1 MSDDGVL
8 STSGSSISAQTLS
21 AEQQVKVLKKE
32 QEIAKQEGEAQLKLL
47 ESVPTSSPRPDPSS
61 PVGYNVNVKV

>member
-8 STSGSSISAQTLS
+8 STSGSSVSAQVLS
-21 AEQQVKVLKKE
+21 TQQQVKVLKKE
-32 QEIAKQEGEAQLKLL
+32 QEIEKQQGEAQLKLL

-61 PVGYNVNVKV
+61 PVGYNINVKA